1 MTVTKTNSV
10 NDRLPSLDGMR
21 GLAAMMVVLA
31 HSGGSAGWPDWFLL
45 EQFRSTFTGF
55 LGVQIFFVLSGFIIT
70 RLLLKEKAK
79 SGDISLPG
87 FWMRRALRI
96 LPPLTLYLAFLA
108 IMNSQGVLHVSD
120 LSQIGSLFFFR
131 NHLSPDDWFNAHYW
145 SLSVE
150 EQFYLVW
157 PLAVAFLKPS
167 LLRRIAWSVIVFSLV
182 SRIILHQQFL
192 PADAWR
198 WLPMHADALMAG
210 ALAAFWMEENM
221 GVVLRPLNLRL
232 QLLNGALL
240 ITTLLICRAASTRYS
255 WIFSPLQGSLVA
267 AMVGVWIV
275 RLVSI
280 RQGWFYHLLNSR
292 PLVWLGLI
300 SYSVYLWQQFF
311 TAPINRWPNDVAPWW
326 AHFPVNLALP
336 ILAGAL
342 CYLFVER
349 PCQRLRKHW
358 EQLLGPKTNAP

>member
-79 SGDISLPG
+79 SGGISLPR

-131 NHLSPDDWFNAHYW
+131 NHLPAEADSFNAHYW

-150 EQFYLVW
+150 EQFYLIW
-157 PLAVAFLKPS
+157 PLAVAFLKRS
-167 LLRRIAWSVIVFSLV
+167 LLKRIAWSVFGVSLIC
-182 SRIILHQQFL
+182 RILLHQDYF
-192 PADAWR
+192 PYDAWR
-198 WLPMHADALMAG
+198 WLPMHADALMGG
-210 ALAAFWMEENM
+210 AMAAIWMEEHE
-221 GVVLRPLNLRL
+221 GFTIAPLNYKL
-232 QLLNGALL
+232 QMLNISALL
-240 ITTLLICRAASTRYS
+240 FTLLISRASSTRYS
-255 WIFSPLQGSLVA
+255 WIFSPIEGSLA
-267 AMVGVWIV
+267 AVLTAFWIV
-275 RLVSI
+275 RLVSL
-280 RQGWFYHLLNSR
+280 REGWFFRLLNSR
-292 PLVWLGLI
+292 PMVWLGLV

-311 TAPINRWPNDVAPWW
+311 TGHPENWSSGVSPWFAYFPINLLL
-326 AHFPVNLALP
+326 PV
-336 ILAGAL
+336 IAGSL
-342 CYLFVER
+342 SYSLVER
-349 PCQRLRKHW
+349 PCQVIRKRCAHF
-358 EQLLGPKTNAP
+358 L